1 MKTNCHKIVQQ
12 RCYYVIWWLFEGQVF
27 LTVGL
32 APIEGALES
41 LEILALR
48 RLASPPLFRGKN
60 HFELTTPLLD
70 FECMEQSPLPKVIF
84 LWEVAWETLWG
95 CLRIFCRENVES
107 CDYRFSSQNTTVGRL
122 DDLRTKVLNPPP
134 PGLYVC
140 VRVCVCGGVG
150 GPPPTHTHSDRFD
163 EKNTKMRVFHIFSWY
178 EEKDYF
184 HKLPFRF

>member
-48 RLASPPLFRGKN
+48 RLSSPPLFRGKN

-70 FECMEQSPLPKVIF
+70 FECMEQSALPKVIF
-84 LWEVAWETLWG
+84 LWEVAWGGPHTHTLWQIWRKKTRKCG
-95 CLRIFCRENVES
+95 SFIYLADMKKRTIFTNCLLDFKHDLTFTFHVLLNCWRLWIQIEISIFQILLNV
-107 CDYRFSSQNTTVGRL
+107 C
-122 DDLRTKVLNPPP
+122 
-134 PGLYVC
+134 
-140 VRVCVCGGVG
+140 
-150 GPPPTHTHSDRFD
+150 
-163 EKNTKMRVFHIFSWY
+163 
-178 EEKDYF
+178 
-184 HKLPFRF
+184 

>member
-84 LWEVAWETLWG
+84 LWEVAWETL
-95 CLRIFCRENVES
+95 FCRKNVES
-107 CDYRFSSQNTTVGRL
+107 CDYRFSSQNTTVGRQIRWL
-122 DDLRTKVLNPPP
+122 KEQSFNPPP
-134 PGLYVC
+134 H
-140 VRVCVCGGVG
+140 
-150 GPPPTHTHSDRFD
+150 THTLTDLTIKTRKWGSF
-163 EKNTKMRVFHIFSWY
+163 IY
-178 EEKDYF
+178 LAEEKDYF